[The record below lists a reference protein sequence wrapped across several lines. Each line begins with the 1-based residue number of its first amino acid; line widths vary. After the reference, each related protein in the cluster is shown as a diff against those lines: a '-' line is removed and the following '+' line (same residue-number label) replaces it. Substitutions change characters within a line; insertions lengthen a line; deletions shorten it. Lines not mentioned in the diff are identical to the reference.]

1 MKLKIKG
8 FTKPPTLPTDFYT
21 STESTLLKASESLL
35 LQLPITETRESLY
48 KGVEDLCIHKHSP
61 KLFTSLKTLLQT
73 HCTLTLLPKIKT
85 FLLSSNFTIISLQT
99 PSPTPKL
106 FLTLLGK
113 VWNDWLGSLGD
124 LKSIYLYLD
133 RSYCLTNVGV
143 PMIIDLG
150 VNLFLTEVLEK
161 ENILDLVIKSLIQ
174 LGKNRWEGEDVDVD
188 LLRGGRGMLSALE
201 LYGRRF
207 MREYVGVMKGFFKL
221 EGEEKARTLP
231 LKDYLTHCTSRF
243 TETSTIALR
252 YLESS
257 SKGDITSLLE
267 EQLLKPHVGHLL
279 SQLKSIIEDRS
290 CLKELYT
297 YILRV
302 NELPQLSKTL
312 NEWIKSSAVDI
323 ISSEKGAHEQVT
335 ELIEYRGEVD
345 GIWRECFGEE
355 EFFKGG
361 IKGAFEEAINQD
373 GRENADRM
381 AKFVD
386 KLMKEK
392 KNSEGDLEKTR
403 FEEYYDN
410 KYQGRRIEWR
420 HSQYQATV
428 DFRVSGSN
436 KKYMLE
442 VDCYQALVLKCF
454 NEDTDNTGLT
464 VEAIAQQTGLTFE
477 ELKSVLNSLA
487 FGKPS
492 KNGST
497 RVLKPVQKAPTDDN
511 NKPIISPTQL
521 FAVNFDFKNKQMK
534 VRIQNISS
542 KKEEEQKQ
550 SSEALVAV
558 DKDRLILIDACC
570 IRIMKSRKTMKHA
583 DLVSEIMGQLKFKAE
598 NKSIKERIESLIE
611 REYLERGEER
621 STYNYL
627 A

>member
-1 MKLKIKG
+1 
-8 FTKPPTLPTDFYT
+8 
-21 STESTLLKASESLL
+21 
-35 LQLPITETRESLY
+35 
-48 KGVEDLCIHKHSP
+48 
-61 KLFTSLKTLLQT
+61 
-73 HCTLTLLPKIKT
+73 
-85 FLLSSNFTIISLQT
+85 
-99 PSPTPKL
+99 
-106 FLTLLGK
+106 
-113 VWNDWLGSLGD
+113 
-124 LKSIYLYLD
+124 
-133 RSYCLTNVGV
+133 
-143 PMIIDLG
+143 
-150 VNLFLTEVLEK
+150 
-161 ENILDLVIKSLIQ
+161 
-174 LGKNRWEGEDVDVD
+174 
-188 LLRGGRGMLSALE
+188 
-201 LYGRRF
+201 

-221 EGEEKARTLP
+221 EGEEKARNLP

-279 SQLKSIIEDRS
+279 SQLRSIIEDRS

-392 KNSEGDLEKTR
+392 KNSEGDLEKSLKEVMTLFRYLQDKDVFEGIYKLLLSKRLLNRKSNSMDLERFFISELKTECGSGYTGKVEGMFKDMDLSDEITGNYESHVRDKFSEEPTSKFDLWVLTTGYWPSSTETKQLILPEDLRDHQTR